1 MRRLVAATCALL
13 ALGACSDDRASEGSG
28 TTTTG
33 PSATEVPTFT
43 GDADSE
49 FCRLL
54 SDVDL
59 RTLTGEEGEG
69 SSVQAA
75 FAQLIDLFLDAELI
89 APPEIKPDMTLLG
102 EGVFLLDQS
111 LYEVG
116 YDFDQLPDDVVRAVN
131 DPAFADAGARL
142 AAYRTQVCGL

>member
-1 MRRLVAATCALL
+1 MSAVLIGAL
-13 ALGACSDDRASEGSG
+13 ALGACSDDRASEGAG
-28 TTTTG
+28 TTTTA
-33 PSATEVPTFT
+33 PSTTEVPAFT
-43 GDADSE
+43 GDADSD

-59 RTLTGEEGEG
+59 RTLTGEDGEA

-75 FAQLIDLFLDAELI
+75 FAELIDLFVDAELV

-102 EGVFLLDQS
+102 EGIFLLDQS
-111 LYEVG
+111 LFDVG
-116 YDFDQLPDDVVRAVN
+116 YDFDRLPDDVVRAVN